1 MWFTVPETAARTWV
15 GLHGWAA
22 EGEGMAMIGTTGDGR
37 RMATDEDD
45 DAPMTQ
51 LHDPMAIAG
60 AAGDPVSAPAI
71 SSATRVLIVDDHRV
85 FSEALALAIAHH
97 PDIVCVGTPT
107 TIAECLATVEEAAP
121 DVVLLDIYLPDGDGI
136 EAIPAIQARRCAA
149 RIIVMTGYT
158 DIEVMARAASA
169 GASGF
174 LPKEN
179 SIAAVLAA
187 IRAAG
192 DGQMLVDGSTL
203 AAILGRVGRAAPGT
217 RGLDV
222 DSTHLTARE
231 RDVLDLMGQGLDPNA
246 IAERL
251 GIGLHTCRGYQKSI
265 LAKLDAHSQLEAV
278 VVAARRG
285 LIARLGR

>member
-1 MWFTVPETAARTWV
+1 MAGATGWGRVAAASDRRA
-15 GLHGWAA
+15 GPLKPLDEQPDAA
-22 EGEGMAMIGTTGDGR
+22 
-37 RMATDEDD
+37 ATDPVLVHEPA
-45 DAPMTQ
+45 APR
-51 LHDPMAIAG
+51 
-60 AAGDPVSAPAI
+60 V
-71 SSATRVLIVDDHRV
+71 TRVLLVDDHRL
-85 FSEALALAIAHH
+85 FSEALAVAIDRQPDLA
-97 PDIVCVGTPT
+97 CVGTPT
-107 TIAECLATVEEAAP
+107 TIGECLALPEETVP

-136 EAIPAIQARRCAA
+136 EAIPAIRARHGEA
-149 RIIVMTGYT
+149 RILVMTGYT

-179 SIAAVLAA
+179 SIGAVLAA

-192 DGQMLVDGSTL
+192 DGQMLVEGSTL

-217 RGLDV
+217 RGLGSG
-222 DSTHLTARE
+222 STNLTTRE
-231 RDVLDLMGQGLDPNA
+231 RDVLDLMGQGLDPHA
-246 IAERL
+246 VAGRL
-251 GIGLHTCRGYQKSI
+251 GISLHTCRGYQKSI